1 MNINMSYILQY
12 PSDIL
17 YITTEYSKK
26 EEELQKEINNL
37 SEILRN
43 KRKELSKIQK
53 ELSKIQKENTLS
65 ILPFCDK
72 NFDLGRIIF
81 NSTTGNIYTVVNNY
95 PLDIEEIKISNSFLE
110 D

>member
-1 MNINMSYILQY
+1 MSINMPYILQY

-17 YITTEYSKK
+17 YVNSEYSKK
-26 EEELQKEINNL
+26 EEELQKEINSL
-37 SEILRN
+37 SETLRN
-43 KRKELSKIQK
+43 KRK

-72 NFDLGRIIF
+72 NFNLGKIIF

>member
-1 MNINMSYILQY
+1 MSNITPYILQY

-17 YITTEYSKK
+17 YVNSEYSKK
-26 EEELQKEINNL
+26 EEELQKEINSL
-37 SEILRN
+37 SETLRN

-53 ELSKIQKENTLS
+53 ENTLNT
-65 ILPFCDK
+65 LPFCDK
-72 NFDLGRIIF
+72 NFDLGKIIF

-95 PLDIEEIKISNSFLE
+95 PLDIEKIKISNSFLE

>member
-1 MNINMSYILQY
+1 MSINTPYILQY

-17 YITTEYSKK
+17 YINSEYSEK
-26 EEELQKEINNL
+26 EEELQKEINSL
-37 SEILRN
+37 SETLRN

-53 ELSKIQKENTLS
+53 ENTLNALS
-65 ILPFCDK
+65 FCDK
-72 NFDLGRIIF
+72 NFNLGKIIF
-81 NSTTGNIYTVVNNY
+81 NSTTGNMYTVVNNY

>member
-1 MNINMSYILQY
+1 MSNITPYILQY

-17 YITTEYSKK
+17 YVNSEYSKK
-26 EEELQKEINNL
+26 EEELQKEINSL
-37 SEILRN
+37 SETLRN

-53 ELSKIQKENTLS
+53 ENTLNTLS
-65 ILPFCDK
+65 FCDK
-72 NFDLGRIIF
+72 NFNLGKIIF

>member
-1 MNINMSYILQY
+1 MSNITPYIPQY
-12 PSDIL
+12 PLDIL
-17 YITTEYSKK
+17 CVNSEYSRK

-37 SEILRN
+37 SETLRN
-43 KRKELSKIQK
+43 KRK

-72 NFDLGRIIF
+72 NFDLGKIIF

>member
-1 MNINMSYILQY
+1 MSNITPYILQY

-17 YITTEYSKK
+17 YVNSEYSKK
-26 EEELQKEINNL
+26 EEELQKEINSL
-37 SEILRN
+37 SETLRN

-53 ELSKIQKENTLS
+53 ENTLNTLS
-65 ILPFCDK
+65 FCDK
-72 NFDLGRIIF
+72 NFDLGKIIF

>member
-1 MNINMSYILQY
+1 MSINMPYILQY

-17 YITTEYSKK
+17 YINSEYSKK
-26 EEELQKEINNL
+26 EEELQKEINSL
-37 SEILRN
+37 SETLRN

-53 ELSKIQKENTLS
+53 ENTLNTLS
-65 ILPFCDK
+65 FCDK
-72 NFDLGRIIF
+72 NFDLGKIIF

>member
-1 MNINMSYILQY
+1 MRNITPYILQY

-17 YITTEYSKK
+17 YINSEYSKK
-26 EEELQKEINNL
+26 EEELQKEINSL
-37 SEILRN
+37 SETLRN

-53 ELSKIQKENTLS
+53 ENTLNTLS
-65 ILPFCDK
+65 FCDK
-72 NFDLGRIIF
+72 NFNLGKIIF

>member
-1 MNINMSYILQY
+1 MSINMPYILQY

-17 YITTEYSKK
+17 YVNSEYSKK
-26 EEELQKEINNL
+26 EEELQKEINSL
-37 SEILRN
+37 SETLRN

-53 ELSKIQKENTLS
+53 ENTLNTLS
-65 ILPFCDK
+65 FCDK
-72 NFDLGRIIF
+72 NFDLGKIIF

>member
-1 MNINMSYILQY
+1 MSNTTPYILQY

-17 YITTEYSKK
+17 YVNSKYSKK
-26 EEELQKEINNL
+26 EEELQKEINSL
-37 SEILRN
+37 SETLRN

-53 ELSKIQKENTLS
+53 ENTLNTLS
-65 ILPFCDK
+65 FCDK

>member
-1 MNINMSYILQY
+1 MSINMPYILQY

-17 YITTEYSKK
+17 YVNSEYSKK
-26 EEELQKEINNL
+26 EEELQKEINSL
-37 SEILRN
+37 SETLRN

-53 ELSKIQKENTLS
+53 ENTLNTLS
-65 ILPFCDK
+65 FCDK
-72 NFDLGRIIF
+72 NFDLGKIIF
-81 NSTTGNIYTVVNNY
+81 NSTTGNIYKVVNNY

>member
-1 MNINMSYILQY
+1 MSNITPYILQY

-17 YITTEYSKK
+17 YINSEYSKK
-26 EEELQKEINNL
+26 EEELQKEINSL
-37 SEILRN
+37 SETLRN

-53 ELSKIQKENTLS
+53 ENTLNTLS
-65 ILPFCDK
+65 FCDK
-72 NFDLGRIIF
+72 NFDLGKIIF
-81 NSTTGNIYTVVNNY
+81 NSTTGKIYTVVNNY

>member
-1 MNINMSYILQY
+1 MSNITPYILQY

-17 YITTEYSKK
+17 YINSEYSKK
-26 EEELQKEINNL
+26 EEELQKEINSL
-37 SEILRN
+37 SETLRN

-53 ELSKIQKENTLS
+53 ENTLNTLS
-65 ILPFCDK
+65 FCDK
-72 NFDLGRIIF
+72 NFDLGKIIF

>member
-1 MNINMSYILQY
+1 MRNITPYILQY

-17 YITTEYSKK
+17 YINSEYSKK
-26 EEELQKEINNL
+26 EEELQKEINSL
-37 SEILRN
+37 SETLRN

-53 ELSKIQKENTLS
+53 ENTLNTLS
-65 ILPFCDK
+65 FCDK
-72 NFDLGRIIF
+72 NFDLGKIIF

>member
-1 MNINMSYILQY
+1 MSNITPYILQY

-17 YITTEYSKK
+17 YVNSEYSKK
-26 EEELQKEINNL
+26 EEELQKEINSL
-37 SEILRN
+37 SETLRN

-53 ELSKIQKENTLS
+53 ENTLNTLS
-65 ILPFCDK
+65 FCDK
-72 NFDLGRIIF
+72 NFDLGKIIF

-95 PLDIEEIKISNSFLE
+95 PLDIEAIKISNSFLE

>member
-1 MNINMSYILQY
+1 MSINMPYILQY

-17 YITTEYSKK
+17 YVNSEYSKK
-26 EEELQKEINNL
+26 EEELQKEINSL
-37 SEILRN
+37 SETLRN

-53 ELSKIQKENTLS
+53 ENTLNTLS
-65 ILPFCDK
+65 FCDK
-72 NFDLGRIIF
+72 NFNLGKIIF

>member
-1 MNINMSYILQY
+1 MSNITPYILQY

-17 YITTEYSKK
+17 YINSEYSKK
-26 EEELQKEINNL
+26 EEELQKEINSL
-37 SEILRN
+37 SETLRN

-53 ELSKIQKENTLS
+53 ENTLNTLS
-65 ILPFCDK
+65 FCEK
-72 NFDLGRIIF
+72 NFDLGKIIF

-95 PLDIEEIKISNSFLE
+95 PLDIEEIKISNGFLE